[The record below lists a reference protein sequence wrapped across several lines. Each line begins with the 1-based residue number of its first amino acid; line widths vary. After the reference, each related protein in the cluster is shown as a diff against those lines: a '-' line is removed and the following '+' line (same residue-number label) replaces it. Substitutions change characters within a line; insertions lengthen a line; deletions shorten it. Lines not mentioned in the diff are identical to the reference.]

1 MLPSPPS
8 GTLPSVL
15 HSNMP
20 AYPSFPNAPI
30 TEALLDIQVS
40 RAEEVDFTSL
50 EPFCDEI
57 AAEYPTK
64 RHRKEWQAAFSV
76 SDDGPTVAASPGGGT
91 VGYLLTSRD
100 GSQIAQAR
108 VNGFSLSR
116 LRPYQDWNRFRSE
129 AQRLWEI
136 YLRVAQPRTI
146 ERIALR
152 YINRLELPLPFEDFR
167 EYVRTAPDIA
177 PGLPQSLSHFLM
189 QLHIPSPDHD
199 AVAIVTETIEPLK
212 EDGSR
217 LPFILDIDAVR
228 KGSLDPDDPTLWE
241 RFEKLHALKNEIFFQ
256 TITDKTKAL
265 FE

>member
-1 MLPSPPS
+1 M
-8 GTLPSVL
+8 TVYQSV
-15 HSNMP
+15 
-20 AYPSFPNAPI
+20 PNAPI
-30 TEALLDIQVS
+30 TEALLDIQVA
-40 RAEEVDFTSL
+40 RTEDVDFTAL
-50 EPFCDEI
+50 EPFCDAI
-57 AAEYPTK
+57 AAEYPTR
-64 RHRKEWQAAFSV
+64 RHRIEWQAAFSV
-76 SDDGPTVAASPGGGT
+76 SDDGPAIAASPGGGT

-116 LRPYQDWNRFRSE
+116 LRPYQDWNRFRAE

-136 YLRVAQPRTI
+136 YLEIAQPRMI

-167 EYVRTAPDIA
+167 EYVRTAPEIA

-189 QLHIPSPDHD
+189 QLHIPSSVHD
-199 AVAIVTETIEPLK
+199 AVAIVTETLEPPK
-212 EDGSR
+212 DDGSL

-228 KGSLDPDDPTLWE
+228 KGSLHPNDPTLWE

-256 TITDKTKAL
+256 TITEKTKAL
-265 FE
+265 FQ